1 MSINDIIRS
10 AVNNV
15 QKSEF
20 NVDEWAKE
28 KNRQREWAYKTQD
41 EMAEKITIDSEKY
54 KNYLNVQSQF
64 PNYSVGNALLVT
76 VQKPEAK
83 QLREADSW
91 KRDKVYFKKNPQR
104 IIILEPTNT
113 YIREDGTEAQSFDS
127 KIVYDISDMQMKR
140 QLNTVPY
147 TQESILKG
155 ILSMSPVQVEV
166 VEHTSNPNKQVNY
179 NANKRTIE
187 VSSESEVKDTIR
199 GLVTEIASI
208 QMLSVENTE
217 LDNFRNK
224 SVAYMIS
231 KKYGMALN
239 EYDFSKIPQELQQM
253 SPKEVKSEL
262 GKIAECYA
270 ILTDGIDR
278 TLDIQ
283 PKVKNHREYER

>member
-278 TLDIQ
+278 TLEIQ

>member
-76 VQKPEAK
+76 VQKPDAK

-166 VEHTSNPNKQVNY
+166 VEHTSNTNKQVNY

-208 QMLSVENTE
+208 QMLSVANTE
-217 LDNFRNK
+217 LDNFRSK
-224 SVAYMIS
+224 SVSYMIS

-239 EYDFSKIPQELQQM
+239 DYDFSKIPQELQQM

>member
-41 EMAEKITIDSEKY
+41 EMAEKITVDSEKY

-76 VQKPEAK
+76 VQKPDAK

-278 TLDIQ
+278 TLEIQ

>member
-41 EMAEKITIDSEKY
+41 EMAEKITVDSEKY

-76 VQKPEAK
+76 VQKPDAK

-179 NANKRTIE
+179 NANKRKIE

-217 LDNFRNK
+217 LDNFRSK
-224 SVAYMIS
+224 SVSYMIS

-239 EYDFSKIPQELQQM
+239 DYDFSKIPQELQQM

>member
-41 EMAEKITIDSEKY
+41 EMAEKITVDSEKY
-54 KNYLNVQSQF
+54 INYLNVQSQF

-76 VQKPEAK
+76 VQKPDAK

>member
-41 EMAEKITIDSEKY
+41 EMAEKITVDSEKY

-76 VQKPEAK
+76 VQKPDAK

-179 NANKRTIE
+179 NANKRKIE

-217 LDNFRNK
+217 LDNFRSK
-224 SVAYMIS
+224 SVSYMIS

-239 EYDFSKIPQELQQM
+239 DYDFSKIPQELQQM

-278 TLDIQ
+278 TLEIQ

>member
-187 VSSESEVKDTIR
+187 VSSESEVKDTIK

-278 TLDIQ
+278 TLEIQ

>member
-41 EMAEKITIDSEKY
+41 EMAEKITVDSEKY

-76 VQKPEAK
+76 VQKPDAK

-270 ILTDGIDR
+270 ILADGIDR
-278 TLDIQ
+278 TLEIQ